1 MIPYTLTESD
11 IQLLSNFSGALN
23 AGRALLPPA
32 ARFGNI
38 GIPAASDSSPTRNP
52 SIKWSH
58 ADDLAAL
65 VDRAKGASDYPARLH
80 ADKVLTPGAKGY
92 DLVLE
97 PGVVHLFPCAGEGNG
112 GGSQEDGGV
121 GIRGG
126 ALSLDPVTGLPPDR
140 VSLKQLPVP
149 GGRAVY
155 PVPVLGGELLGIMI
169 MGDVSRMCRVDIRL

>member
-1 MIPYTLTESD
+1 MKLTITLSASEEAN
-11 IQLLSNFSGALN
+11 I
-23 AGRALLPPA
+23 RATIDYL
-32 ARFGNI
+32 R
-38 GIPAASDSSPTRNP
+38 RNP
-52 SIKWSH
+52 QYIGVTAPPPGYGWH
-58 ADDLAAL
+58 PEDPRFQPRNVLEEQTRERFEEIAAQFDD
-65 VDRAKGASDYPARLH
+65 DYPARLH
-80 ADKVLTPGAKGY
+80 ADKVLTPGEKGH

-112 GGSQEDGGV
+112 GGSQEEGGV

-126 ALSLDPVTGLPPDR
+126 ALSLDPVTGRPPDR